1 MEQTRVKKYKD
12 YRMSLGK
19 SDKLDLK
26 DSSENEKTI
35 PEKVVESRSSSAPKT
50 TTSIPYEQIMKATN
64 YSEKED
70 KLIAEAKKK
79 RIANIVLICVGIAIL
94 LTLIVLSGI
103 VIFRQGR

>member
-12 YRMSLGK
+12 YRKSLGK
-19 SDKLDLK
+19 SGNLDLETG
-26 DSSENEKTI
+26 SENRQIT
-35 PEKVVESRSSSAPKT
+35 PEKVDESQSSLAPKT

-70 KLIAEAKKK
+70 KLIAEARKK

-94 LTLIVLSGI
+94 LALIILFGI
-103 VIFRQGR
+103 VIFR